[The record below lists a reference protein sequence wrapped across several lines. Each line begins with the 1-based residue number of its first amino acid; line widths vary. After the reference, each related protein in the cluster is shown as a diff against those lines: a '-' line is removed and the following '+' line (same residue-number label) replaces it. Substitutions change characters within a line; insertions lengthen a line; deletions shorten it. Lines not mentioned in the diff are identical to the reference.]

1 MQTTTETQDGT
12 LAGMMA
18 RATERAETLRAELA
32 VPALMAYNW
41 VLVAPEAEG
50 GWCVVVDADRRTA
63 RLTPTA
69 LRATRWTEA
78 DARRIAAD
86 ELAAWKVEARP
97 YREQVRRELARA
109 VGVVEGLEA
118 FAAQLG
124 RS

>member
-12 LAGMMA
+12 LAGMIA
-18 RATERAETLRAELA
+18 GAAERADTLRAELA

-41 VLVAPEAEG
+41 ILATPETDG
-50 GWCVVVDADRRTA
+50 GWCVAVDADGRTA
-63 RLTPTA
+63 RLTLTA

-78 DARRIAAD
+78 DARRIAAG

-97 YREQVRRELARA
+97 YREQVRRELASVA
-109 VGVVEGLEA
+109 GVIEGLEA
-118 FAAQLG
+118 FAAQIG